1 MQRYF
6 SLSNQHI
13 ELSNDDIYHIL
24 KVMRGKVSSTFEVVH
39 LDAIS
44 ICEITSINP
53 FTFKVID
60 VYKEDKELFNNVT
73 LFYVLS
79 KGDKN
84 EFVIQKATELGVKNI
99 VFLNSKRSV
108 IKLSQSDFER
118 KLVRYKKIA
127 KEASEQ
133 SKRNII
139 PDIKGL
145 YDLDKIPNELLCN
158 HNLVAYELESG
169 KTNKTLDFLQEN
181 CKNSESISVLIG
193 PEGGIDEKEISV
205 LTSNNF
211 IPISLGK
218 RILRTETAA
227 VYALS
232 VIAFILEAK

>member
-44 ICEITSINP
+44 VCEITSINP
-53 FTFKVID
+53 FAFKVID

-99 VFLNSKRSV
+99 VFLNSKRSI

-145 YDLDKIPNELLCN
+145 YDLDKIPNELLCD